1 MKRLS
6 LVLALVCFAFGLAV
20 AQRTISGTVTDESGE
35 PLIGASI
42 LVKGTTSG
50 TVTDIDGAFALEVPT
65 AADILIVSYTGFAT
79 LEYPV
84 DEVSSEVNI
93 QLAES
98 ASQLNEV
105 VVTALGIRKEK
116 KALGYSVATI
126 GSGQV
131 ENRVESDVGR
141 ILRGKAAGVDITQ
154 TSGIA
159 GSGTNI
165 IIRGY
170 SSINGS
176 NQPLFVVDGVPFN
189 SSTNSSAG
197 SQQGGATASSRF
209 LDLDPNNIAE
219 VNVLKGLSATV
230 LYGEQG
236 ANGVILIT
244 TKNGN
249 GGANAQE
256 GFEVSVTQGVAAT
269 EVANLPDYQN
279 TFGNGFSGNFG
290 WFFSNWGPAFDNPN
304 PANFGNDFYGISE
317 DGYALITHP
326 YDQSNLAEAFP
337 EFQGAQYE
345 YRPYDN
351 VEDFFQTGTVL
362 NTSVSVDRN
371 FGNGISFNA
380 NYSYLDDTGFT
391 PNTFLDKH
399 NAGLGGKINLDNG
412 LRIQATLNVV
422 NSNRQAPPA
431 SFNYGSNPAAGDPS
445 IFANLLYTPRS
456 IDLTN
461 LPYQN
466 PITGGQVY
474 YRRGSAIQNPLW
486 GVNNMFDREEVRRYF
501 GNVSLQYDLTDWL
514 TAQYRIGIDD
524 YSQQNRREI
533 NRGGSQVPDGFLR
546 TTTRTNTI
554 VDHLFNLSF
563 DRDLSDAFNFNGVIG
578 YNERTDKSTFTG
590 VTSTEQFVFDLFT
603 VGNFIQ
609 QQPYEFDAPG
619 LRPVENEGY
628 RGVYGSFTFGYNR
641 YLYLTAQGRNDWS
654 STLEADNRSI
664 FYPSL
669 SLSFVPTDAFPALE
683 GSNTINYLKLRAGY
697 GSSARFPDPYTTR
710 AILGQQTN
718 VSLTPG
724 GAVLNTNTVN
734 NRLGNTD
741 LQPELVGEFEIGM
754 EGRFFNNRVGLDL
767 SFYDKQSSDLLID
780 LPLDPSTGYT
790 TTQINAAELFNRGVE
805 AQLNLIPI
813 RTNNWTWDATLNFTR
828 NVNEVVSLTD
838 GVEEVAIAGFSNIGN
853 FAIPGQPYGII
864 QGSSFARN
872 DDGQLLVNTAGS
884 YIDNNDLVPIGD
896 PNPNFTANWL
906 NTISYKG
913 LSFYFQW
920 QYTDG
925 GDIFSYTAATMLA
938 RGLTTDT
945 DFDRFLPLILPAVD
959 ADGEPNTIQG
969 YAGDYFFD
977 AYFGADEGRIF
988 DGTVIRLR
996 EVALSYALPVGLLD
1010 RTPFGSV
1017 SLRLSGEN
1025 LFYNAPNFPEGVN
1038 FDPEV
1043 LSLGVGNGRGFDY
1056 LTGPTARKYGATL
1069 TLTF

>member
-1 MKRLS
+1 MTM
-6 LVLALVCFAFGLAV
+6 LVCIATGFAV
-20 AQRTISGTVTDESGE
+20 AQRTITGTVTDATDE
-35 PLIGASI
+35 PLIGASV
-42 LVKGTTSG
+42 LVQGTTSG
-50 TVTDIDGAFALEVPT
+50 TVTDIDGNFSLEVPT
-65 AADILIVSYTGFAT
+65 AADILVVSYTGFAT
-79 LEYPV
+79 LEYPIDGTASV
-84 DEVSSEVNI
+84 VNI
-93 QLAES
+93 TLEES

-189 SSTNSSAG
+189 SNTNTNIDA
-197 SQQGGATASSRF
+197 QGGSATASSRF

-244 TKNGN
+244 TKNGA
-249 GGANAQE
+249 GGASAQE
-256 GFEVSVTQGVAAT
+256 GFEISVTQGVAAT

-279 TFGNGFSGNFG
+279 TYGNGFSGNFG
-290 WFFSNWGPAFDNPN
+290 WFFSNWGPAFENPD

-317 DGYALITHP
+317 DGFALITHP
-326 YDQSNLAEAFP
+326 YDQDNLAEAFP
-337 EFQGAQYE
+337 EYQGAEYE
-345 YRPYDN
+345 FRPYNN

-362 NTSVSVDRN
+362 NTNVNIDRN
-371 FGNGISFNA
+371 FGNGISLNA
-380 NYSYLDDTGFT
+380 NYSFLDDTGFT
-391 PNTFLDKH
+391 PNNEFTKH
-399 NAGLGGKINLDNG
+399 NAGIGGKVNLENG

-422 NSNRQAPPA
+422 ASDRTAPPA
-431 SFNYGSNPAAGDPS
+431 SFNYGSNPTAGDPS

-456 IDLTN
+456 IDLMN
-461 LPYQN
+461 LPFQN
-466 PITGGQVY
+466 PITGQQVY
-474 YRRGSAIQNPLW
+474 YRRGSAIQNPRW
-486 GVNNMFDREEVRRYF
+486 GVNNMFDEERINRYF
-501 GNVSLQYDLTDWL
+501 GNVSAQYDLTDWL
-514 TAQYRIGIDD
+514 TAQYRLGVDT
-524 YSQQNRREI
+524 YNQNSRRAI
-533 NRGGSQVPDGFLR
+533 NRGGSQVPDGYLR
-546 TTTRTNTI
+546 DTDIRNTI
-554 VDHLFNLSF
+554 VDHLVNLSF
-563 DRDLSDAFNFNGVIG
+563 DTNLSDALNISGVVG
-578 YNERTDKSTFTG
+578 YNERTDRFDRNRI
-590 VTSTEQFVFDLFT
+590 TSTEQFVF
-603 VGNFIQ
+603 
-609 QQPYEFDAPG
+609 G
-619 LRPVENEGY
+619 LLDQDNYIEHLGEQRIVDEAY
-628 RGVYGSFTFGYNR
+628 RGVYASVTAGYNS
-641 YLYLTAQGRNDWS
+641 YLYLTAQARNDWS
-654 STLEADNRSI
+654 STLEADNRSVL
-664 FYPSL
+664 YPSL
-669 SLSFVPTDAFPALE
+669 SLSFVPTEAIPGLQ
-683 GSNTINYLKLRAGY
+683 GSPVVNYLKLRAGY

-710 AILGQQTN
+710 AILDIETN
-718 VSLTPG
+718 VSQTPG
-724 GAVLNTNTVN
+724 GQTLNVN
-734 NRLGNTD
+734 RVDNRLGNLD
-741 LQPELVGEFEIGM
+741 LQPELVGEFEVGV
-754 EGRFFNNRVGLDL
+754 EGRFVNNRIGLDF

-780 LPLDPSTGYT
+780 LPLDPTTGYT
-790 TTQINAAELFNRGVE
+790 TTQVNAAELYNRGVE
-805 AQLNLIPI
+805 AQLNLVPFKGDF
-813 RTNNWTWDATLNFTR
+813 TWDATFNFTR
-828 NVNEVVSLTD
+828 NINKIESLTD
-838 GVEEVAIAGFSNIGN
+838 GVEQVGVDNPFSNLGN
-853 FAIPGQPYGII
+853 FAIPGEPFGLM
-864 QGSSFARN
+864 QGTAFERN
-872 DDGQLLVNTAGS
+872 DQGELLVNTAGS
-884 YIDNNDLVPIGD
+884 YIEGNDLVPIGD

-906 NTISYKG
+906 NTISYRG

-977 AYFGADEGRIF
+977 AYFGADEGRVF

-996 EVALSYALPVGLLD
+996 EVALSYALPARLLE
-1010 RTPFGSV
+1010 RTPFGSI
-1017 SLRLSGEN
+1017 SIRLVGEN

-1043 LSLGVGNGRGFDY
+1043 LSLGVGNGRGFDF
-1056 LTGPTARKYGATL
+1056 LTGPTAQKYGATVS
-1069 TLTF
+1069 LTF